1 MPAKTPLGRLRQK
14 SCKFKASLGYTVKNT
29 LNKKRNLR
37 AIDMELKNIRKN
49 LYVVLPQENQDQ
61 VFARPI

>member
-1 MPAKTPLGRLRQK
+1 
-14 SCKFKASLGYTVKNT
+14 VKNT